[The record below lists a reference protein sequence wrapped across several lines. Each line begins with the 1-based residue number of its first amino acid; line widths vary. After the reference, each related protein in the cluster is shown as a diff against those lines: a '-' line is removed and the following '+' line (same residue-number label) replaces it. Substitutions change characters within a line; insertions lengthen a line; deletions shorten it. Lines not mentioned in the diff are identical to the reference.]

1 MDSLTWFWST
11 SSSSIGRCL
20 VQMALPLDQSKSM
33 IDQPAVR
40 CGSMYPLLLHGMM
53 IVDWFIW

>member
-1 MDSLTWFWST
+1 
-11 SSSSIGRCL
+11 
-20 VQMALPLDQSKSM
+20 MALPLDQSKSM